1 MKKSF
6 FEYIGLADV
15 ERVHSQILSW
25 ILSKDCEAFD
35 ANEKTTLLNNIFG
48 INENIIDIQ
57 TERDKIDILIT
68 TQNNII
74 IIENKLKSSQHS
86 NQLIKYKE
94 YCNNTFPNH
103 KVHYFFL
110 TLINEKTDDNDW
122 NPITYSLILK
132 KIKELTLNK
141 NNHGLILNEYLIFL
155 DKLVSAVEDFNLNY
169 LNYKMVFLDGKKKK
183 QDKICKDYE
192 TNNYEWFIA
201 SNQLETIFQKMFL
214 NKLANELKISNYF
227 ITETRGD
234 ALINI
239 DLKNNI
245 LYNSRLYTTF
255 LQIQNDSIK
264 FAFAI
269 SGIDYMTSEKDW
281 IKDIIPIM
289 DNIRNKN
296 EYNYTNLNQ
305 PRSKAYISISK
316 KMNPKYWEFNLE
328 DLCIFI
334 KNEIENGKILTK
346 MILAKI

>member
-25 ILSKDCEAFD
+25 LLSKDCEAFD
-35 ANEKTTLLNNIFG
+35 SIEKTKFLKNIFG
-48 INENIIDIQ
+48 INENIIEIQ

-68 TQNNII
+68 TQNNVIV
-74 IIENKLKSSQHS
+74 IENKLKSSQHS
-86 NQLIKYKE
+86 NQLIKYKD
-94 YCNNTFPNH
+94 YCKNTFPNH

-110 TLINEKTDDNDW
+110 TLINEKTDDNEW

-155 DKLVSAVEDFNLNY
+155 DKLVCAVEDFNLNY

-183 QDKICKDYE
+183 QDKICNDYE

-214 NKLANELKISNYF
+214 NKFANELKIDNFY

-234 ALINI
+234 ALINFTLDDKI
-239 DLKNNI
+239 A
-245 LYNSRLYTTF
+245 YNSRCYSTF
-255 LQIQNDSIK
+255 IQLQNDTIK

-281 IKDIIPIM
+281 VKDIIPKM
-289 DNIRNKN
+289 EEIRDSN
-296 EYNYTNLNQ
+296 EFNYSNLNK

-316 KMNPKYWEFNLE
+316 KMNPKYWEFNIE

-334 KNEIENGKILTK
+334 KNEIEYGKILTNLLIDK
-346 MILAKI
+346 L